1 MLRGYSGWNSRRAL
15 QVLDQVFPKVLYVC
29 FPSSSPVH
37 TIQVMLFA
45 SGLFLTSFLLVGFL
59 GGHGTDVVQI
69 F

>member
-1 MLRGYSGWNSRRAL
+1 MSG
-15 QVLDQVFPKVLYVC
+15 

-45 SGLFLTSFLLVGFL
+45 SGLFLNSFLLDGFL